1 MAGINAALHSRG
13 ENPFT
18 LDRATA
24 YIGVLIDD
32 LTTNGATEPY
42 RMFSRLAVVCSYA
55 HSNDCMVTNQNSMRF
70 KWSVQEAGRVQ
81 AHRAETGS
89 WGLSLDVSE
98 SSHFI
103 P

>member
-55 HSNDCMVTNQNSMRF
+55 DSNDCMVTNQNSTNGLCRRLVEYRHTML
-70 KWSVQEAGRVQ
+70 KQTAG
-81 AHRAETGS
+81 
-89 WGLSLDVSE
+89 VS
-98 SSHFI
+98 I
-103 P
+103 

>member
-1 MAGINAALHSRG
+1 MAGINAALHSRE

-42 RMFSRLAVVCSYA
+42 RMFSRLAIVHGYA
-55 HSNDCMVTNQNSMRF
+55 HSNDCMVANRNSINGLCRSLVEYRPTVL
-70 KWSVQEAGRVQ
+70 KQ
-81 AHRAETGS
+81 ATG
-89 WGLSLDVSE
+89 VS
-98 SSHFI
+98 I
-103 P
+103 